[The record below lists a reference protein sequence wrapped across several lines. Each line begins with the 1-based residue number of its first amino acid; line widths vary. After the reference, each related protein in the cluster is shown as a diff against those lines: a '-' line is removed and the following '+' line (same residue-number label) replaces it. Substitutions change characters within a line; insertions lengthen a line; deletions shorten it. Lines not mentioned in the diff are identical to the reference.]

1 MNEKIIKKNS
11 IAIGIMLS
19 SVILSE
25 YVSFLPKG
33 IIFLIFIPFFYLIFI
48 NKHNLSVKHNS
59 NVIVFLIV
67 MVLFCVWSIFLSGF
81 KSVTI
86 KYVTE
91 FLCLGIPFLLV
102 SKYHIDAILV
112 FRTIVVLGTIS
123 IPSQLNRVNI
133 ELVNYIDDGEILMQ
147 ISYNLLK
154 ASIASILLL
163 AFDRSRIFKLISLLN
178 IWFSFLFL
186 FMVGSRGAALSFLLS
201 IVLVFLYY
209 RNRII
214 NFFSLKMILL
224 YSVSFLFLFN
234 IVPVLEY
241 IMFFMYSNDIK
252 SIGLDR
258 IIDSMV
264 NDVELSTGRGLI
276 LEKALQGFFDS
287 PLFGNGIGSFDNYSG
302 KYTHNIVTQALY
314 EGGLVFGAPIVV
326 LVVYSVIVLNSKMD
340 EESRWIYIYLISSCL
355 IQLMLSSYFW
365 CSSLLW
371 FMFGI
376 LLRNMKYKIRLF
388 SCNYVK

>member
-1 MNEKIIKKNS
+1 MEYLEEHLTFDFFYQVNEKIIKKNS

-59 NVIVFLIV
+59 NVIVFLII

-81 KSVTI
+81 KNVTI

-133 ELVNYIDDGEILMQ
+133 ELVNYIDDGEVLMQ

-214 NFFSLKMILL
+214 NFF
-224 YSVSFLFLFN
+224 
-234 IVPVLEY
+234 P
-241 IMFFMYSNDIK
+241 
-252 SIGLDR
+252 
-258 IIDSMV
+258 
-264 NDVELSTGRGLI
+264 
-276 LEKALQGFFDS
+276 
-287 PLFGNGIGSFDNYSG
+287 
-302 KYTHNIVTQALY
+302 
-314 EGGLVFGAPIVV
+314 
-326 LVVYSVIVLNSKMD
+326 
-340 EESRWIYIYLISSCL
+340 
-355 IQLMLSSYFW
+355 
-365 CSSLLW
+365 
-371 FMFGI
+371 
-376 LLRNMKYKIRLF
+376 
-388 SCNYVK
+388 

>member
-376 LLRNMKYKIRLF
+376 LLRNMKYEIRLF

>member
-1 MNEKIIKKNS
+1 
-11 IAIGIMLS
+11 MLS

>member
-1 MNEKIIKKNS
+1 
-11 IAIGIMLS
+11 MLS

-67 MVLFCVWSIFLSGF
+67 MVMFCVWSIFLSGF

-252 SIGLDR
+252 SIGLHR

>member
-67 MVLFCVWSIFLSGF
+67 MVMFCVWSIFLSGF

-252 SIGLDR
+252 SIGLHR

>member
-1 MNEKIIKKNS
+1 
-11 IAIGIMLS
+11 MLS

-67 MVLFCVWSIFLSGF
+67 MVMFCVWSIFLSGF

-112 FRTIVVLGTIS
+112 FRTIVVLGAIS

-241 IMFFMYSNDIK
+241 IMFFMHSNDIK
-252 SIGLDR
+252 SIGLHR

>member
-67 MVLFCVWSIFLSGF
+67 MVMFCVWSIFLSGF

-241 IMFFMYSNDIK
+241 IMFFMHSNDIK
-252 SIGLDR
+252 SIGLHR

>member
-264 NDVELSTGRGLI
+264 NDVDLSTGRGLI